1 MTQVTPIRDLKGYL
15 SPEEVEKVIAAAAN
29 PRDALLVRIPW
40 RTGIRVS
47 ELIGINVSDIDYERR
62 GVIIKVQKMRK
73 RDGKTVERRRLVP
86 IDQGTLDMVRQYL
99 EWRAVFPY
107 KGDLLF
113 PITRQRVDQIYWK
126 LGRRAGIKE
135 IGDPAISKHRKL
147 HPHVLRHSFAIHCV
161 KHGMSIE
168 RLQKILGHSSPTTTS
183 VYLQFSVADLH
194 EDYDRVWEEDETRET
209 KETKD

>member
-1 MTQVTPIRDLKGYL
+1 MPEVTPIRDLKGYL
-15 SPEEVEKVIAAAAN
+15 EPEQVERVLATATSL
-29 PRDALLVRIPW
+29 RDALLVRIPW

-47 ELIGINVSDIDYERR
+47 ELIGIRVQDIDFEGRA
-62 GVIIKVQKMRK
+62 ILIKIQKQRK

-86 IDQGTLDMVRQYL
+86 IDRDTLGMVREYL
-99 EWRAVFPY
+99 KWRAQFPY

-113 PITRQRVDQIYWK
+113 PISRQRVDQVYWK

-135 IGDPAISKHRKL
+135 IGDPAVSKHRKL

-183 VYLQFSVADLH
+183 VYLQYSLKDLH
-194 EDYDRVWEEDETRET
+194 EDYDKVWEEDETA
-209 KETKD
+209 KTKD

>member
-1 MTQVTPIRDLKGYL
+1 MAITPIRDLKGYL
-15 SPEEVEKVIAAAAN
+15 EPEQVERLIGVAPN

-40 RTGIRVS
+40 RSGVRVS
-47 ELIGINVSDIDYERR
+47 ELIGIRIQDIDFDNRAI
-62 GVIIKVQKMRK
+62 VIKVLKQRK
-73 RDGKTVERRRLVP
+73 RNGKAIERRRVVP

-99 EWRAVFPY
+99 RWRERFPY

-113 PITRQRVDQIYWK
+113 PITRQRVDQIFWQ

-135 IGDPAISKHRKL
+135 LGDPAVSKHRKL

-161 KHGMSIE
+161 KRGMTIE

-183 VYLQFSVADLH
+183 VYLQYSVADLH
-194 EDYDRVWEEDETRET
+194 EDYDKVWEEDERT
-209 KETKD
+209 ETKD